1 MAKSTIKLARWVC
14 GVQRAGSL
22 VRVQIWKITVRRAM
36 DKQMFVFKSQKKER
50 CPERLTPG
58 RFSSHIEMLFAS
70 KPLQTFCLSLGYSSD
85 IY

>member
-1 MAKSTIKLARWVC
+1 M
-14 GVQRAGSL
+14 GVWGPEDGVSGDGTNLEDNRGGGS
-22 VRVQIWKITVRRAM
+22 QRRAM
-36 DKQMFVFKSQKKER
+36 DRQMFVFKSQKKER

-85 IY
+85 VY